1 MTHVAALKFAGS
13 APARLVWPTA
23 VVRAAERTTVLP
35 WRHSKSTTPRSVTAA
50 SPAAGFSSKLVP
62 PWRADIAPPTARKPE
77 LAPLDRSTH
86 CLLVFRYCRRKLM
99 YIFWLDS
106 LSPGIEPRIPTV
118 LGWSAGSHR
127 SIVAHSSCDCSSLR
141 SARVVLPDFAEAD
154 GVKATVGRS
163 VATAA
168 RTVKIRADRVTR

>member
-1 MTHVAALKFAGS
+1 MD
-13 APARLVWPTA
+13 
-23 VVRAAERTTVLP
+23 VVRAAERTMVLP

-50 SPAAGFSSKLVP
+50 SPADGFSSKLVP

-86 CLLVFRYCRRKLM
+86 CLPVFRYCRRKLM

-118 LGWSAGSHR
+118 FGWSAGSHR

-154 GVKATVGRS
+154 GVNATAGRS
-163 VATAA
+163 AAAVARKTNSFG
-168 RTVKIRADRVTR
+168 DRITR